1 MEKYPDATENIDE
14 VIPEPQGRPL
24 STTVYFESDHAHDQV
39 TQRYVSSVIFVV
51 GLNPISWSRN
61 RQGYIETPSY
71 STEFCTG
78 QVVTEEAISIW

>member
-1 MEKYPDATENIDE
+1 MEKYHDATEDIDE
-14 VIPEPQGRPL
+14 VIQEPQGRHI